1 MSNLRVNISISE
13 RDAVKLILDFLQNRE
28 LYISMLDI
36 ERETGII
43 NGSFSEDILFL
54 RQLILDGQWDDVVDF
69 VQPLKTIDSF
79 DAKQFIYIVL
89 KYQFLELLCLKTEAQ
104 IENDLS
110 VEQIVK
116 FLNDLHPFCPSEQEY
131 KKLSFLLTLKHLQDH
146 PDYRNWNPSAGRVQC
161 FHEVFPLVHRFLQI
175 DKQTTSIGQGDRLVQ
190 LLVKGLLYESCV
202 EHCQARATATDET
215 IDLTDPNTL
224 LLSTRLSDTD
234 VSLLSWLH
242 ALPTETF
249 SCPFEQKSLSLNI
262 EKFQKPILEA
272 TWAEH
277 VLSTPFKPTTMF
289 PFNATP
295 TGKPRSTELMSRSL
309 APQYD
314 GLSYGLI
321 RSQIFGDYNRN
332 FVNDMSRS
340 LAICNLKDNSLA
352 HSAIGTGGGTS
363 LPTVQEAIYEES
375 ASNNNQTDLHP
386 TPPRIISPASSVI
399 SPSTT
404 QRSQSPKRSV
414 TGPYFSSHSNN
425 NDIQQQQYQRSQ
437 QHISSPTSSS
447 SHSPVLTSPTSANHY
462 SQNNQNNH
470 SHRQQNKTY
479 TQTNGTNLAST
490 PNEIIKPAV
499 QTSSTT
505 SNAHPVSRN
514 AHPSTLPG
522 INPISQQNIGNHQT
536 PFPPQPHLS
545 SMTDSSTDRLL
556 KEYQKSR
563 AEIVKQFEEQEN
575 RRNELQK
582 QLSSPSAIKTRPLND
597 VTKYDSLEDIARSP
611 AFLPLVSI
619 EDVQAIRAVDVHQG
633 GNYLAVGSNSQMC
646 VSFAKNQQL
655 RVCAYPELKK
665 IAQTSPGSICCMSWS
680 PNGRI
685 IATGSNDK
693 LIKLVRLDM
702 DRPDDGSNNTEIE
715 LTHHNGTIRDLIFM
729 HDHLRDDSILLS
741 GGAGDCK
748 VYVTDVMKQTPI
760 RNYAGHQG
768 HIYSLFAWDACSFVS
783 GSQDGTSRI
792 WDIRQNECVN
802 VIAPRASNSPVAA
815 VAVDNS
821 GQLLA
826 AAYEDATC
834 LLYDLR
840 GKRIVQTYQP
850 HAGEIRSVRFSV
862 HSYYLLTAS
871 YDKKV
876 VMTSLN
882 GDLTKPLILSN
893 VAAHTDKIIQA
904 RWHPHEMSFV
914 TTSADRTCVVWA
926 PSALAAANL

>member
-1 MSNLRVNISISE
+1 MSSTNGTSTLRVNVALSE
-13 RDAVKLILDFLQNRE
+13 RDTIKLILDFLQQRE

-54 RQLILDGQWDDVVDF
+54 RQLILDGQWDDVIDF

-79 DAKQFIYIVL
+79 DAKHFIYIVL

-116 FLNDLHPFCPSEQEY
+116 FLNDLRPFAPNEQEY

-146 PDYRNWNPSAGRVQC
+146 NDYRNWNPSAGRVQC
-161 FHEVFPLVHRFLQI
+161 FQEVFPLVHRFLQV
-175 DKQTTSIGQGDRLVQ
+175 DKQTIPVAQGDRLIQ

-202 EHCQARATATDET
+202 EHCQARATNTDET
-215 IDLTDPNTL
+215 IDLTDPNSL
-224 LLSTRLSDTD
+224 LANTRLSDTD

-249 SCPFEQKSLSLNI
+249 SCPFEQKSLTLNI
-262 EKFQKPILEA
+262 DKFQKPILEA

-277 VLSTPFKPTTMF
+277 VLSTPFKPQTMF

-340 LAICNLKDNSLA
+340 LAICNLKDNSNNNI
-352 HSAIGTGGGTS
+352 STVTTTP
-363 LPTVQEAIYEES
+363 LPTVEEV
-375 ASNNNQTDLHP
+375 LHEDTP
-386 TPPRIISPASSVI
+386 SLSTPPRTLSPAANIISPQA
-399 SPSTT
+399 TH
-404 QRSQSPKRSV
+404 RAQSPKRSV
-414 TGPYFSSHSNN
+414 IGPQFTNTNVTSTSN
-425 NDIQQQQYQRSQ
+425 DAIGQQY
-437 QHISSPTSSS
+437 ISSAKSAGEP
-447 SHSPVLTSPTSANHY
+447 SHL
-462 SQNNQNNH
+462 NN
-470 SHRQQNKTY
+470 SHAYK
-479 TQTNGTNLAST
+479 QTNGITINENGNRSPNNNQTILQNTN
-490 PNEIIKPAV
+490 N
-499 QTSSTT
+499 
-505 SNAHPVSRN
+505 
-514 AHPSTLPG
+514 
-522 INPISQQNIGNHQT
+522 QQA
-536 PFPPQPHLS
+536 
-545 SMTDSSTDRLL
+545 DASTDRLL

-563 AEIVKQFEEQEN
+563 AEIIRQFDEQET

-582 QLSSPSAIKTRPLND
+582 QLTSSSTNPKIRAIND

-611 AFLPLVSI
+611 AFIPLVSV
-619 EDVQAIRAVDVHQG
+619 EDVQAIRAIDVHPSG
-633 GNYLAVGSNSQMC
+633 KYFAVGSNSKTLRIC
-646 VSFAKNQQL
+646 VYPDIKNIRTDTVTQPAKVL
-655 RVCAYPELKK
+655 YKK
-665 IAQTSPGSICCMSWS
+665 GKHHLGSIYCVAWS
-680 PNGRI
+680 PSGRI

-693 LIKLVRLDM
+693 LIKLVRLNM
-702 DRPDDGSNNTEIE
+702 DRLEDESNHSEIE
-715 LTHHNGTIRDLIFM
+715 LTYHNGTIRDVIFM
-729 HDHLRDDSILLS
+729 HDNLKDDSILLS

-748 VYVTDVMKQTPI
+748 VYVTDVKKQTPI
-760 RNYAGHQG
+760 KSYSGHQG

-783 GSQDGTSRI
+783 GSQDGTSRL
-792 WDIRQNECVN
+792 WDIRQPNCVN
-802 VIAPRASNSPVAA
+802 VIAPRPSNSAVSA

-826 AAYEDATC
+826 AGYEDASC

-840 GKRIVQTYQP
+840 GKRVVQVYQP
-850 HAGEIRSVRFSV
+850 HSNEIRSVRFSV

-876 VMTSLN
+876 VMTSLS
-882 GDLTKPLILSN
+882 GDLTKPLVLSS

-904 RWHPHEMSFV
+904 RWHPNEMSFA
-914 TTSADRTCVVWA
+914 TTSADRTCLVWA
-926 PSALAAANL
+926 PPLSALSTLAQSP